1 MARAAAVGSATS
13 AQCSVTASYSSRY
26 DDWDVYVH
34 SNQPEA
40 TATVTDSSGTTAS
53 YHTDASGYADIYLKA
68 PASAAGQKVTVH
80 VGQATCTGTL

>member
-1 MARAAAVGSATS
+1 MALDGGGSSAS
-13 AQCSVTASYSSRY
+13 AQCSVTASFSSRY
-26 DDWDVYVH
+26 ADWDVYVH

-68 PASAAGQKVTVH
+68 PASALGQKVTVH